1 MLGILLLLATEILRV
16 YFIMPFPGSQQSETI
31 TLAYWIHSSIWLLRI
46 LGLGIIAY
54 PVYSLFRLPKMIG
67 AKSTVIVCLLLY
79 VGIAYLLNFK
89 MLAEKMFYQP
99 ETKILADASHNSM
112 PPETVVIGV
121 MLNGEARAYPLEF
134 IGYHHQVRDTVG
146 GEPVMITYCTVCRT
160 GRVWSPMVNGKNEE
174 FRLVGMDHF
183 NAMFEDATTG
193 SWWRQV
199 NGEAITGKLKGTM
212 LREFPAEQTTLKEWM
227 AHYPKTLV
235 MQPDTKFTEEYQAL
249 NGYARGKSRSKL
261 TGTSVDSW
269 KPKSWVIGI
278 TAGKDARAYDWN
290 KLLAM
295 KIINDTLA
303 GAPIAVTIGADSV
316 SFHAFRRMVGSNVL
330 TLTADSTGSTYI
342 DSQTQSVWNPR
353 GECIDGTLKGTKLE
367 RMQAYQEFW
376 HSWQTF
382 HPETTQFH

>member
-1 MLGILLLLATEILRV
+1 MLGILLLLASEILRV
-16 YFIMPFPGSQQSETI
+16 YYIMPFPGSQQSETI
-31 TLAYWIHSSIWLLRI
+31 ALAYWIHSYIWLLRI
-46 LGLGIIAY
+46 LGVGIIAY
-54 PVYSLFRLPKMIG
+54 PAYSLFALPKMWG
-67 AKSTVIVCLLLY
+67 AKITVIVCLLLY
-79 VGIAYLLNFK
+79 AGVAYLLNFK

-227 AHYPKTLV
+227 ANYPKTLV

-342 DSQTQSVWNPR
+342 DSQTQSVWNAR